1 MLSHYVKVSFRELL
15 KYRTQSI
22 VSIIGL
28 AVGFTTFILGGYW
41 LWWETHFDNF
51 HPEAR
56 PTLLPDDDGL
66 VKRANGT
73 QSDLDQLHINDRE
86 ELFKLLPE
94 IEASCSFNHL
104 SFTLETGQRSNQP
117 AWNGKRT
124 VLLRPFPDRFYRRD
138 SPRGHSRRQF
148 CHFNGTDSPQIV
160 RDNKLY
166 RQGSRIG

>member
-28 AVGFTTFILGGYW
+28 AVGFTAFILGGYW

-51 HPEAR
+51 HPEADR
-56 PTLLPDDDGL
+56 LYCLTTEGL

-104 SFTLETGQRSNQP
+104 SFTLKQDTKQSTCMEWKANSPSSTFSGQILSKGLTKGSFP
-117 AWNGKRT
+117 TA
-124 VLLRPFPDRFYRRD
+124 VLSF
-138 SPRGHSRRQF
+138 
-148 CHFNGTDSPQIV
+148 
-160 RDNKLY
+160 
-166 RQGSRIG
+166 

>member
-28 AVGFTTFILGGYW
+28 AVGFTAFILGGYW

-51 HPEAR
+51 HPEADR
-56 PTLLPDDDGL
+56 LYCLTTEGL

-94 IEASCSFNHL
+94 IEVSCSPQFYI
-104 SFTLETGQRSNQP
+104 ETGQRSNQP

-124 VLLRPFPDRFYRRD
+124 VLLRPFPGRFYRRD